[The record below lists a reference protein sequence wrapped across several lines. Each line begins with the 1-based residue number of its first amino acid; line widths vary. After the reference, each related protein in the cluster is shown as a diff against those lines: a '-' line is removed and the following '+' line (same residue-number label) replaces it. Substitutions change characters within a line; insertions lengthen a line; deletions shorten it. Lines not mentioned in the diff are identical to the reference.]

1 MYYLHTMLIM
11 WIWLELFI
19 EFSIGE
25 FLELYLILFC
35 FILFLQAL
43 RSIYIR
49 NLINCYLKEVH
60 WFQIIFE
67 NAPTQIGIALYP
79 VIIFLTF
86 RFSQVAFSVAVTDWK
101 INPLQV
107 LVLRFLRERSSYSQN
122 ILAISFWQSF
132 QIGAIRM

>member
-1 MYYLHTMLIM
+1 MYSLQTMLII

-25 FLELYLILFC
+25 FLELYFILFY

-67 NAPTQIGIALYP
+67 NAPTQIGIALYS
-79 VIIFLTF
+79 VIIILTF
-86 RFSQVAFSVAVTDWK
+86 RFSQVAFVVAVTDWEV
-101 INPLQV
+101 NPLQV
-107 LVLRFLRERSSYSQN
+107 LVLRFLRERSSYYQN
-122 ILAISFWQSF
+122 ILVMSSW
-132 QIGAIRM
+132 

>member
-1 MYYLHTMLIM
+1 MYSLQTMLII

-25 FLELYLILFC
+25 FLELYFILFY

-43 RSIYIR
+43 RSIHIR

-67 NAPTQIGIALYP
+67 NAPTQIGIALYL
-79 VIIFLTF
+79 VIIILTF
-86 RFSQVAFSVAVTDWK
+86 RFSQVAFVVAVTDWEV
-101 INPLQV
+101 NPLQV
-107 LVLRFLRERSSYSQN
+107 LVLRFLRERSSYYQN
-122 ILAISFWQSF
+122 ILVMSSW
-132 QIGAIRM
+132 

>member
-1 MYYLHTMLIM
+1 MYSLQTMLII

-25 FLELYLILFC
+25 FLELYFILFY

-49 NLINCYLKEVH
+49 NLINCFLKEVR

-79 VIIFLTF
+79 VIIILTF
-86 RFSQVAFSVAVTDWK
+86 RFSQVAFVVAVTDWEV
-101 INPLQV
+101 NPLQV
-107 LVLRFLRERSSYSQN
+107 LVLRFLRERSSYYQN
-122 ILAISFWQSF
+122 ILVMSSW
-132 QIGAIRM
+132 